1 MKLVTFRTPDRKTQ
15 AGVISD
21 NTVITLDYPTLL
33 ELLQDPDGM
42 TQARQT
48 LERFNNPQGSTDSA
62 AFASSLNAPFG
73 FALHLPVR
81 DSFQTFTLN
90 ELVLLAPILEPP
102 TLRDFYAF
110 EQHVAAARAKRGA
123 GMIPEWYEI
132 PTFYFS
138 NTSEIYGPDQDVPYP
153 VGSNELDI
161 ELEIAC
167 VIGREGKDI
176 SVEEAGNYIAGYT
189 IMNDWSARDFQR
201 KDMKLNLGP
210 GKGKDFATSLGPW
223 LVTPD
228 ELAARLVGN
237 SDGPFVS
244 PQSMSSEV
252 RRGGIHD
259 AHPEA
264 AFVSPQSAAG
274 EERNVATGRDESAPT
289 VGVVGGGGGAAGER
303 YDMTMVAR
311 VDGREISRG
320 NFKDIYYSFP
330 QMIAYASRNARL
342 RPGDVIGSG
351 TVGTGCLLEIG
362 TEVHPWFQR
371 GEVIELEIEGLGVL
385 RNRIV

>member
-1 MKLVTFRTPDRKTQ
+1 
-15 AGVISD
+15 
-21 NTVITLDYPTLL
+21 
-33 ELLQDPDGM
+33 
-42 TQARQT
+42 
-48 LERFNNPQGSTDSA
+48 
-62 AFASSLNAPFG
+62 
-73 FALHLPVR
+73 
-81 DSFQTFTLN
+81 
-90 ELVLLAPILEPP
+90 
-102 TLRDFYAF
+102 
-110 EQHVAAARAKRGA
+110 
-123 GMIPEWYEI
+123 
-132 PTFYFS
+132 
-138 NTSEIYGPDQDVPYP
+138 
-153 VGSNELDI
+153 
-161 ELEIAC
+161 
-167 VIGREGKDI
+167 
-176 SVEEAGNYIAGYT
+176 AGYT

-237 SDGPFVS
+237 SDGAFVS
-244 PQSMSSEV
+244 PQSMSSEA
-252 RRGGIHD
+252 RSGGIRD
-259 AHPEA
+259 ARPEA

-274 EERNVATGRDESAPT
+274 EERNVATGREESAPT